1 MKIQIWWQGL
11 AFLMLLVAA
20 PAFAQDPGLE
30 KRLSD
35 QGYGFEID
43 SDGDYKMVISW
54 NSDRRSQV
62 VFISGKTEDLNG
74 MAIREIFAP
83 AAEVKRDKIT
93 GAKALELMGQSAQM
107 KLGSWEIIGKFLF
120 FVVKVP
126 DSLSATELDKVITL
140 VAETADNKE
149 LELTRGK
156 DEF

>member
-1 MKIQIWWQGL
+1 MMMQNGRHWL
-11 AFLMLLVAA
+11 AALSALLAA
-20 PAFAQDPGLE
+20 PVAAQDPGLE

-43 SDGDYKMVISW
+43 ADGDYKMVISW
-54 NSDRRSQV
+54 NSDQRSQV
-62 VFISGKTEDLNG
+62 VFISGQTEDFNG

-83 AAEVKRDKIT
+83 AAEVKRDKIN
-93 GAKALELMGQSAQM
+93 GAKALELMNHSAQM

-120 FVVKVP
+120 FVAKVP
-126 DSLSATELDKVITL
+126 DSLSASELDKVITM

-156 DEF
+156 DDF